1 VSNDAKLQ
9 KVILGP
15 DWIDLSFGEPKVV
28 MNALFRQLNRFGDPF
43 KMPTLH
49 DLPKWEYQ
57 PAAGKPDLVKILE
70 EKYDA
75 KVVVTNGAKQAL
87 AAAIFSFKR
96 SGCQRLYFGKPY
108 YPANPGIA
116 ESIGMLTSDQECEC
130 DSALLTSPNNPDGSY
145 IKSADIIMS
154 QTLKP
159 TIMTVEWQRYS
170 GGGPGQLLT
179 SSWQRCNLYVEGE
192 IKTCG
197 NVPPSA
203 REYTGDSKRKLTPT
217 EQDQITRQQAQLARG
232 GFYCFADRAE
242 ELVDALVRYRD
253 DVVARMS

>member
-1 VSNDAKLQ
+1 M
-9 KVILGP
+9 
-15 DWIDLSFGEPKVV
+15 W
-28 MNALFRQLNRFGDPF
+28 RQLRGRVQLQNGTSIALGDGQPG
-43 KMPTLH
+43 LA
-49 DLPKWEYQ
+49 DL
-57 PAAGKPDLVKILE
+57 G
-70 EKYDA
+70 
-75 KVVVTNGAKQAL
+75 G
-87 AAAIFSFKR
+87 
-96 SGCQRLYFGKPY
+96 
-108 YPANPGIA
+108 
-116 ESIGMLTSDQECEC
+116 
-130 DSALLTSPNNPDGSY
+130 
-145 IKSADIIMS
+145 
-154 QTLKP
+154 
-159 TIMTVEWQRYS
+159 IMTVEWQRYS

>member
-1 VSNDAKLQ
+1 MLPSNVNQLLHATRPDVATWTALCRLLDATTLSSQQLGEVKKALSSWPREVPRPNNCKWLEPRYLDLCLHVTETEQLYNYYIGVVSTSPWLRLRDGSPA
-9 KVILGP
+9 VTM
-15 DWIDLSFGEPKVV
+15 W
-28 MNALFRQLNRFGDPF
+28 RQLRGRVQLQNGTSIELGAGQPG
-43 KMPTLH
+43 LA
-49 DLPKWEYQ
+49 DL
-57 PAAGKPDLVKILE
+57 G
-70 EKYDA
+70 
-75 KVVVTNGAKQAL
+75 G
-87 AAAIFSFKR
+87 
-96 SGCQRLYFGKPY
+96 
-108 YPANPGIA
+108 
-116 ESIGMLTSDQECEC
+116 
-130 DSALLTSPNNPDGSY
+130 
-145 IKSADIIMS
+145 
-154 QTLKP
+154 
-159 TIMTVEWQRYS
+159 IMTVEWQRYS

>member
-1 VSNDAKLQ
+1 MLPADVNQLLHTTRPDISTWTALCRLFDATTLSPQQLNEVKKALSSWPREVPRRAPKEWLTCEQHPPTIAKL
-9 KVILGP
+9 L
-15 DWIDLSFGEPKVV
+15 LSLCCGVTETE
-28 MNALFRQLNRFGDPF
+28 ALYNYYIGAISTSQRLRLRDGSPAVTMWRQLRGRVQLQNGTSIALGDGQPG
-43 KMPTLH
+43 LA
-49 DLPKWEYQ
+49 DL
-57 PAAGKPDLVKILE
+57 G
-70 EKYDA
+70 
-75 KVVVTNGAKQAL
+75 G
-87 AAAIFSFKR
+87 
-96 SGCQRLYFGKPY
+96 
-108 YPANPGIA
+108 
-116 ESIGMLTSDQECEC
+116 
-130 DSALLTSPNNPDGSY
+130 
-145 IKSADIIMS
+145 
-154 QTLKP
+154 
-159 TIMTVEWQRYS
+159 IMTVEWQRYS

-197 NVPPSA
+197 NVPPGA

>member
-1 VSNDAKLQ
+1 MLPADVNQLLHTTRPDVTTWTALCRLLNTTTLSPQ
-9 KVILGP
+9 QLGEVKKALSSWP
-15 DWIDLSFGEPKVV
+15 REVPRPNSCKWLEPRYLDLCLHVTETE
-28 MNALFRQLNRFGDPF
+28 ALYNYYIGAISTSQRLRLRDGSPAVTMWRQLRGRVQLQNGTSIALGDGQPG
-43 KMPTLH
+43 LA
-49 DLPKWEYQ
+49 DL
-57 PAAGKPDLVKILE
+57 G
-70 EKYDA
+70 
-75 KVVVTNGAKQAL
+75 G
-87 AAAIFSFKR
+87 
-96 SGCQRLYFGKPY
+96 
-108 YPANPGIA
+108 
-116 ESIGMLTSDQECEC
+116 
-130 DSALLTSPNNPDGSY
+130 
-145 IKSADIIMS
+145 
-154 QTLKP
+154 
-159 TIMTVEWQRYS
+159 IMTVEWQRYS

-197 NVPPSA
+197 NVPPGA